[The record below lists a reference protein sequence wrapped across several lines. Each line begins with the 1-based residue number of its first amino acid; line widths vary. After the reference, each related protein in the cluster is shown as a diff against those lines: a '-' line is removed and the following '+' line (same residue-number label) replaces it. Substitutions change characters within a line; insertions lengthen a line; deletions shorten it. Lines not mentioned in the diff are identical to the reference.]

1 MRRRRKHTSV
11 QKVAGKFDSRRRAA
25 RPGLRHVSAICHPA
39 QGAGE
44 PEAAMPSARTAERRR
59 PGSEAGKAGACKAS
73 VARVPPA
80 APQRADVVK
89 LRARLH

>member
-25 RPGLRHVSAICHPA
+25 RPRLRNVSAICHQA

-44 PEAAMPSARTAERRR
+44 PEEAMPSARTEKRRR
-59 PGSEAGKAGACKAS
+59 PGERGWRGGRRPGQRRPGS
-73 VARVPPA
+73 PA